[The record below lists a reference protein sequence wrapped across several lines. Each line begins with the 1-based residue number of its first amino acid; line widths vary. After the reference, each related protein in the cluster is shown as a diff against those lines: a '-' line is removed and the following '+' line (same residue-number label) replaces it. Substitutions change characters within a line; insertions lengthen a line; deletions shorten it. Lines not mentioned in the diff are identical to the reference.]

1 MKLPFLLALLLFSTS
16 WGISQKGNLSWSPSN
31 PVPGTS
37 IQFSYTPP
45 AGKKMD
51 TKTAELCILEWTDNR
66 PKAIVLSFT
75 SKKGVLTATYT
86 SAANTLCSAAAIRFG
101 ETWDNNNGEG
111 YFVPFYDPFGK
122 KIPGSTAAQA
132 TLYRDHGMG
141 FALDRNAGYTYELYE
156 EEFKENPDQKINF
169 IESYIRVL
177 LGTIRGDA
185 GKQVALNLLDELS
198 QQATLSEAQLKSIT
212 ASYDRLTA
220 SEKANTVRQKAIS
233 QFPNGWFTREALR
246 LKIKQEANVDEK
258 IKLVLDYQG
267 KYSRP
272 TSDEKEDLDRIWA
285 GILRTLS
292 GSDRYDELIQYS
304 NMLPPA
310 MAASSL
316 NQAAWKLV
324 EKEENL
330 ELASGMAR
338 MAVATIQKEKQN
350 PSQEVLYSTFFSNYV
365 QMLDM
370 NLAACADTYSFILEK
385 QGELSKSLELQQLAV
400 EINKYSDQDMNERFV
415 LLLQSNKSNKLL
427 ETIQSLISNNQATEK
442 VKNLFTQLYAEKY
455 GADKSAKKLAEL
467 EAEGAKTAIDRL
479 KEQILDKKAPS
490 FSLKDLSGNDVTMES
505 LKGKVVVIDFW
516 ATWCGPCK
524 ASFPGMQKAV
534 DLFKEDA
541 SVAFLFIDTWENGE
555 EKEKNASKFIQE
567 KGYSFQV
574 LMDNENQVVSKF
586 GVSGIPTKYVVDKK
600 GIIRFKS
607 VGYSGSPDGL
617 VEELSRMIEIAK
629 SK

>member
-1 MKLPFLLALLLFSTS
+1 MRLQFLLALLLFSTS
-16 WGISQKGNLSWSPSN
+16 WGVSQKGNLSWSPSN
-31 PVPGTS
+31 PAPGTS
-37 IQFSYTPP
+37 IQLSYTPP
-45 AGKKMD
+45 AGKKLD
-51 TKTAELCILEWTDNR
+51 TKSAELCILEWTDSR

-75 SKKGVLTATYT
+75 SKKGILTATYK
-86 SAANTLCSAAAIRFG
+86 SAANTLCSALAIRLG

-111 YFVPFYDPFGK
+111 YFIPFYDSSGK
-122 KIPGSTAAQA
+122 KLPGSTAAQA
-132 TLYRDHGMG
+132 ALYRDHGMG
-141 FALDRNAGYTYELYE
+141 LALDRNAGYTYDLYV
-156 EEFKENPDQKINF
+156 EEFKENPGQKINF

-185 GKQVALNLLDELS
+185 GKQAALNLLDELS
-198 QQATLSEAQLKSIT
+198 QQPNLSEPQLKAII
-212 ASYDRLTA
+212 ASYDRLSTP
-220 SEKANTVRQKAIS
+220 EKANAIRQKMID
-233 QFPNGWFTREALR
+233 QFPNGWSSREALR
-246 LKIKQEANVDEK
+246 LKIKQEATVDEK
-258 IKLVLDYQG
+258 IKQILDYQV
-267 KYSRP
+267 KYTLP
-272 TSDEKEDLDRIWA
+272 TPDEKEDLDRVWA
-285 GILRTLS
+285 GILRTLN
-292 GSDRYDELIQYS
+292 GADRYDELIQYS

-330 ELASGMAR
+330 ALASGMAR

-350 PSQEVLYSTFFSNYV
+350 PSQEVLYSTFLSNYT

-385 QGELSKSLELQQLAV
+385 QGDLSKSLELQQLAV
-400 EINKYSDQDMNERFV
+400 ETNNYGDNDMNERFV

-427 ETIQSLISNNQATEK
+427 ETTQSLIGNNQATEK
-442 VKNLFTQLYAEKY
+442 VKTIFTQLYAEKY
-455 GADKSAKKLAEL
+455 GAEKSVKKLAEL
-467 EAEGAKTAIDRL
+467 EDKGVKMAIEKL

-490 FSLKDLSGNDVTMES
+490 FRLKDLFGSEVSIES
-505 LKGKVVVIDFW
+505 LIGKVIVIDFW

-534 DLFKEDA
+534 DQFKEDS

-555 EKEKNASKFIQE
+555 EKEKNAAKFIQE

-607 VGYSGSPDGL
+607 VGYSGSPDIL